1 MEAKE
6 RGKEKIPRVREQPR
20 TKAGSESG
28 RLEGATKGLR
38 IGNGADGGGVGAL
51 LRDKRVMARGE
62 GRRNVGVRGGG
73 SERRGGERGRQGRK
87 SEGEGLPPPQSHP
100 FPSLFAGG

>member
-1 MEAKE
+1 M
-6 RGKEKIPRVREQPR
+6 REQPR
-20 TKAGSESG
+20 TKAGTESG
-28 RLEGATKGLR
+28 RLEGATKGPR

-73 SERRGGERGRQGRK
+73 SERRGEGRGKGTTGQ
-87 SEGEGLPPPQSHP
+87 EE
-100 FPSLFAGG
+100 